1 MKIDESAIQL
11 YSHHASFEKNE
22 KNETLTVWR
31 TNGGRRTVTHDGKE
45 KNDLESLKN
54 ILSDQSVKVTL
65 SDEAKKL
72 KAAQQETDPA
82 SGQTDMMSDLNL
94 RILQIMIERITGRKI
109 QSTDLERILAG
120 MEGKTQIPS
129 AEGAG
134 NSAIHQANN
143 AQQTPGV
150 GLIYQEE
157 QSHFE
162 SESINFTAQ
171 GKIVTQDGKEINFST
186 QLVMNREVYTERN
199 QTIKM
204 GEALKDPLVINFNG
218 TAAQLTQTKFSFDLN
233 ADGTA
238 EQMAFVNP
246 GSGFLALDKNG
257 DNKIND
263 GSELFGPSTG
273 SGFDE
278 LSAYDSDGNNWI
290 DENDPVFNQLR
301 VWTKDANGQDTLT
314 TLAQSGVG
322 ALYLGNVATPFSVK
336 NGANELVGQ
345 LQSTGIFVQENGQ
358 VGTLQQVDLVT

>member
-11 YSHHASFEKNE
+11 YSHQSSLEKNE

-31 TNGGRRTVTHDGKE
+31 TNGERRTVANDGKE
-45 KNDLESLKN
+45 RNDLESLKKA
-54 ILSDQSVKVTL
+54 LSWQSVKVTL

-72 KAAQQETDPA
+72 KAAQKNTDAA
-82 SGQTDMMSDLNL
+82 SGQTDMMSDLNI
-94 RILQIMIERITGRKI
+94 RILQIMIERITGKKI
-109 QSTDLERILAG
+109 QSADLKRILAG
-120 MEGKTQIPS
+120 MEGKTQSPPAENGGSS
-129 AEGAG
+129 AVQ
-134 NSAIHQANN
+134 QANN
-143 AQQTPGV
+143 AQQAPGF
-150 GLIYQEE
+150 GLVYQEQ

-171 GKIVTQDGKEINFST
+171 GKIVTQDGKEIDFST
-186 QLVMNREVYTERN
+186 QLAMSREVYTEQT

-238 EQMAFVNP
+238 EQMAFVSP

-263 GSELFGPSTG
+263 GSELFGPGTG
-273 SGFDE
+273 SGFNE

-301 VWTKDANGQDTLT
+301 IWTKDANGQDTVT
-314 TLAQSGVG
+314 SLAQAGVG
-322 ALYLGNVATPFSVK
+322 ALYLGNMATPFSFK
-336 NGANELVGQ
+336 NSGNELVGQ
-345 LQSTGIFVQENGQ
+345 LQNTGIFVQENGQ